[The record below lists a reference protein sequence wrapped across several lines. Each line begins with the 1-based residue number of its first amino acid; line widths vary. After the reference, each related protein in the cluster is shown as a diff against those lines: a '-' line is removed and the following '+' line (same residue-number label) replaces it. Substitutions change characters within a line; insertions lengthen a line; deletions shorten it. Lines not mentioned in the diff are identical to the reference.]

1 MHRMWR
7 ASCLITFDKSSGKGR
22 GVYRAGNDLNY
33 GFVEGTAKGP
43 FLVNKGML
51 IEQPSVAHSRIAVT
65 RPKTLPRSRRILQR
79 QVEMPL
85 TSKIKVM
92 MSPPGRIL
100 RERDQ
105 RKTSADHGNKVAP
118 SKAKAPG
125 SERC

>member
-65 RPKTLPRSRRILQR
+65 RPETYRGLEGYSDGGGRSKCHSPQRSR
-79 QVEMPL
+79 
-85 TSKIKVM
+85 S
-92 MSPPGRIL
+92 
-100 RERDQ
+100 
-105 RKTSADHGNKVAP
+105 
-118 SKAKAPG
+118 
-125 SERC
+125 